1 MTTQEDN
8 GAITV
13 LISRFFR
20 TLNERRFEGDW
31 GKEYFTDDVR
41 AESPHGTAVGAEAVR
56 QSQQAVEDWA
66 VIQYMNTDILIDGD
80 TDSATASWNS
90 LMTHIHHEST
100 LQKLG
105 EGLDPLFTVG
115 GVWDVDVRRTVDG
128 WRFSR
133 TSVRPI
139 WMTGTAPQ
147 LRASA
152 ERSDPATS

>member
-1 MTTQEDN
+1 MTTQDDAS
-8 GAITV
+8 AITV

-31 GKEYFTDDVR
+31 GKEYFTDDVK
-41 AESPHGTAVGAEAVR
+41 AESPHGTAVGTEAVR

-66 VIQYMNTDILIDGD
+66 VIQYMNTDILVDVD

-100 LQKLG
+100 LKKLG

-115 GVWDVDVRRTVDG
+115 GVWDVDLRRTADG

-139 WMTGTAPQ
+139 WMSGTAPQ
-147 LRASA
+147 LPAAA
-152 ERSDPATS
+152 E

>member
-1 MTTQEDN
+1 MTTQEDER
-8 GAITV
+8 AITV
-13 LISRFFR
+13 LVGRFFR
-20 TLNERRFEGDW
+20 ALNERRFEGDW
-31 GKEYFTDDVR
+31 GSEYFTDDVK

-66 VIQYMNTDILIDGD
+66 AIQYMNTDLLVEGD
-80 TDSATASWNS
+80 EADPDAATASWNS
-90 LMTHIHHEST
+90 LMTHIHHEAT

-115 GVWDVDVRRTVDG
+115 GVWDVDLRRTADG

-139 WMTGTAPQ
+139 WMSGTAPQ
-147 LRASA
+147 LPAAA
-152 ERSDPATS
+152 E

>member
-8 GAITV
+8 TAITV
-13 LISRFFR
+13 LIGRFFR

-31 GKEYFTDDVR
+31 GRAYFTDDVT
-41 AESPHGTAVGAEAVR
+41 AESPHGSAHGAAAVR

-66 VIQYMNTDILIDGD
+66 AIQYMNTDILIEAGAAGP
-80 TDSATASWNS
+80 DSATASWNS

-100 LQKLG
+100 LEKLG
-105 EGLDPLFTVG
+105 QGLDPLFTVG
-115 GVWDVDVRRTVDG
+115 GVWDVDLRRTSDG

-139 WMTGTAPQ
+139 WMSGTAPQ
-147 LRASA
+147 LPAAA
-152 ERSDPATS
+152 E

>member
-8 GAITV
+8 TAITV
-13 LISRFFR
+13 LIGRFFR

-31 GKEYFTDDVR
+31 GKEFFTDDVI
-41 AESPHGTAVGAEAVR
+41 AESPHGAARGAAAVR

-66 VIQYMNTDILIDGD
+66 AIQYMNTDILIEADAAGP
-80 TDSATASWNS
+80 DSATASWNS

-100 LQKLG
+100 LEKLG
-105 EGLDPLFTVG
+105 QGLDPLFTVG
-115 GVWDVDVRRTVDG
+115 GVWDVDLRRTADG

-139 WMTGTAPQ
+139 WMSGTAPQ
-147 LRASA
+147 LPAAA
-152 ERSDPATS
+152 E